1 MPDRRKHLEMLN
13 RTCAMWDDPRVKFYQ
28 DLDFVPED
36 EVSLFA
42 LGPSSRHDVI
52 EFKWRADLHH
62 LVRVAGYDGYIYMP
76 EPREDDWTFK
86 RTFPMK
92 ISTWERQRILRST
105 LVFGWVPREP
115 IQLPGRMTNFE
126 AGALTGMVL
135 AQPEKFKDRFMI
147 GAPPDAHKVDS
158 EMDWIRDAGITPFD
172 NLDEMC
178 AEVPRRVKKLIEL
191 RKHAQ
196 ESEGKA

>member
-1 MPDRRKHLEMLN
+1 
-13 RTCAMWDDPRVKFYQ
+13 
-28 DLDFVPED
+28 
-36 EVSLFA
+36 
-42 LGPSSRHDVI
+42 
-52 EFKWRADLHH
+52 
-62 LVRVAGYDGYIYMP
+62 
-76 EPREDDWTFK
+76 
-86 RTFPMK
+86 
-92 ISTWERQRILRST
+92 
-105 LVFGWVPREP
+105 
-115 IQLPGRMTNFE
+115 MTNFE